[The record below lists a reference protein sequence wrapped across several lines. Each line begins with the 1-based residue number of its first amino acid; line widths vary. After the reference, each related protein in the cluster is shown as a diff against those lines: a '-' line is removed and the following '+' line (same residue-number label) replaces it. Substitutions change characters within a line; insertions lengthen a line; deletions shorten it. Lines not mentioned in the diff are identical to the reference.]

1 VLLDGHSEG
10 RYRWFRRLFVDKG
23 DIMHKND
30 RKITK
35 LGLKKATIRQLT
47 DEGMGKIVGG
57 GLCST
62 NQDLQGNMTTCLSCK
77 NC

>member
-1 VLLDGHSEG
+1 
-10 RYRWFRRLFVDKG
+10 
-23 DIMHKND
+23 MHKND